1 MSSRALNNQSA
12 NQENESEL
20 LQHRHSVQFYSD
32 DNFLIEALSRFIG
45 SALGAGD
52 AAIVIATEEHRTELA
67 RRLSDRGLDVPT
79 AVEQGRYVALDAA
92 ETLAQFMVNDCP
104 DEERFVQLVGGTISR
119 ARSAAEKQNGRLAL
133 FGEMVAVLWEQNKL
147 EAAIMLEQMWNE
159 IAHSHSFSLL
169 CAYPMSK
176 FYRADHG
183 DAFLRICDEHS
194 KVLPAEDYALASE
207 EERMRMIAHWQQR
220 AMSSESEIAK
230 RRETEIQA
238 AKLAAIV
245 ECSEDAIASKD
256 LNGYVTSWNA
266 SAERMFGYKAE
277 EIIGKN
283 IRLIIPPELHKDEDM
298 ILSKLR
304 RGERIQHFETERLR
318 KSGERI
324 QVSLTISPVKDESG
338 KIVGAAKIVRDIT
351 EQKRTAE
358 SLRRAEKLAATGQL
372 AASIAHE
379 INNPMQA
386 LTNLIALIAYKTT
399 LDSDTRQLVALA
411 EAEVGRMSHIVRQML
426 SFYRESAAP
435 VPVKMTEVLEDVL
448 ELFVMRMRSNQIKL
462 ERRYEFNEEIYGYP
476 VELRQLFA
484 NLISNAI
491 EAMNGKGELL
501 IHISPWREVVH
512 PGRIGVRILIAD
524 NGPGIK
530 RELHNRIFEPFFT
543 TKAEKGTGLGL
554 WVVKTIIAR
563 HEGSIRMRSSTTGR
577 RCGTAFSIFLPLQ
590 KGTVTQLPQRLGEN
604 ENAA

>member
-1 MSSRALNNQSA
+1 
-12 NQENESEL
+12 
-20 LQHRHSVQFYSD
+20 
-32 DNFLIEALSRFIG
+32 
-45 SALGAGD
+45 
-52 AAIVIATEEHRTELA
+52 
-67 RRLSDRGLDVPT
+67 
-79 AVEQGRYVALDAA
+79 
-92 ETLAQFMVNDCP
+92 
-104 DEERFVQLVGGTISR
+104 
-119 ARSAAEKQNGRLAL
+119 LAL